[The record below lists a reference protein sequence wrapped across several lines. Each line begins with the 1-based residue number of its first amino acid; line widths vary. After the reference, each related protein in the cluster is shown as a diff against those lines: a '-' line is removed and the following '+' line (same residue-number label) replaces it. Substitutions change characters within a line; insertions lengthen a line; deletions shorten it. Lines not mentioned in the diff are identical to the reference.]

1 MSEKG
6 FRRNNFFSGRLLT
19 QAALELEQTYFREK
33 QRLHNRAL
41 HGFGIVSGLEVACR
55 RDRLLITAGLAL
67 DCEGN
72 EIVVAETQSHPLPQ
86 LDSDTSM
93 FLIVNYRETATDL
106 TVVPDLDESF
116 APALIQETFSLA
128 IENSNPNQNHRHQRG
143 RWQSCGK
150 PHGLVLARLRKMSG
164 QWRPDPRLRRPVVK

>member
-19 QAALELEQTYFREK
+19 DSDLELEQTYFREK

-41 HGFGIVSGLEVACR
+41 HGFGIVSGLEVSRR
-55 RDRLLITAGLAL
+55 RDKLVITSGLAL

-72 EIVVAETQSHPLPQ
+72 EIVVAETQSQPLPQ
-86 LDSDTSM
+86 LKSDTV
-93 FLIVNYRETATDL
+93 FLIISHRETL
-106 TVVPDLDESF
+106 TNSTPTSSLDKLSE
-116 APALIQETFSLA
+116 PTLIEETFSFA
-128 IENSNPNQNHRHQRG
+128 FESSNPNQNHRHQRG

-150 PHGLVLARLRKMSG
+150 PHGLVLARLRKTSG
-164 QWRPDPRLRRPVVK
+164 QWRLDRRLRRATVK

>member
-6 FRRNNFFSGRLLT
+6 FRRNNFFSGRVLT
-19 QAALELEQTYFREK
+19 PAALELEQTYFREK

-41 HGFGIVSGLEVACR
+41 HGFGIISGLEVARR

-72 EIVVAETQSHPLPQ
+72 EIVVTETQSHPLPQ
-86 LDSDTSM
+86 LTSATSV
-93 FLIVNYRETATDL
+93 FLIIQYREAATD
-106 TVVPDLDESF
+106 TDPDKSS
-116 APALIQETFSLA
+116 APALIEEGFSLA
-128 IENSNPNQNHRHQRG
+128 IENGNPNQNHRHQRG

-164 QWRPDPRLRRPVVK
+164 QWRLDPRLRRPVVK